1 LPRFQTTSIGQ
12 PSGTQYGYPS
22 RSRQPG
28 GGRVDPGG
36 LGELAGAL
44 TPLSPRGESPQ
55 GSLTHRPGPLSMCA
69 QSDLSHPRNVQTL
82 PTVYGCDRRI
92 LFGRVRAERDGLVV
106 DVEAERPAGLV
117 ARILTAAF
125 RADDGRTV
133 SGGMSRAIIAAR
145 AFAVET
151 RRHTLRQGG
160 LPKCAAWSLFFRSD
174 PGRVSPRRWASNIG
188 LEDAEATSFYRCI
201 TRHHGSPSSQRS
213 ARASRRSSQWRP
225 PTRCGSS
232 RARSSTSARA
242 TGSACST
249 SSGRGGGVT

>member
-92 LFGRVRAERDGLVV
+92 LFGRVRAERHGLVV
-106 DVEAERPAGLV
+106 DVEAERPTRLV
-117 ARILTAAF
+117 AGILTAAL
-125 RADDGRTV
+125 RADELVCGRHV
-133 SGGMSRAIIAAR
+133 AIIARSSVCGRDRRR
-145 AFAVET
+145 AAG
-151 RRHTLRQGG
+151 RA
-160 LPKCAAWSLFFRSD
+160 PKCAACLSRFRSD
-174 PGRVSPRRWASNIG
+174 PGPVSPTRWA
-188 LEDAEATSFYRCI
+188 
-201 TRHHGSPSSQRS
+201 
-213 ARASRRSSQWRP
+213 
-225 PTRCGSS
+225 
-232 RARSSTSARA
+232 
-242 TGSACST
+242 
-249 SSGRGGGVT
+249 